1 VQRLTTTSY
10 LMLGL
15 LALRRWSTY
24 ELAQQMRRS
33 IHYYWPRAESHIYE
47 EPKKL
52 VAHGFAT
59 ATREYAGRRPRT
71 VYTITD
77 AGREALRAWLGEPG
91 GGPLIEFEG
100 LVKVLFAEQAGKDEL
115 LATLASIRAEAEQAR
130 LHHAELAA
138 DLAETGGPFPDRL
151 HVNTLVFKFMW
162 EQAEMLL
169 RWVTWAEQE
178 VADWPTDA
186 SRAATREVSPALRG
200 AAQRSASG

>member
-1 VQRLTTTSY
+1 MSTSVAPE
-10 LMLGL
+10 LDDQIAEPVDDAGVLAEARRAVHVTDSPEPL
-15 LALRRWSTY
+15 RDAVEVAELALERCKDRERGQSG
-24 ELAQQMRRS
+24 RF
-33 IHYYWPRAESHIYE
+33 

-115 LATLASIRAEAEQAR
+115 LATLASIRAEAE
-130 LHHAELAA
+130 
-138 DLAETGGPFPDRL
+138 
-151 HVNTLVFKFMW
+151 
-162 EQAEMLL
+162 
-169 RWVTWAEQE
+169 
-178 VADWPTDA
+178 
-186 SRAATREVSPALRG
+186 
-200 AAQRSASG
+200 